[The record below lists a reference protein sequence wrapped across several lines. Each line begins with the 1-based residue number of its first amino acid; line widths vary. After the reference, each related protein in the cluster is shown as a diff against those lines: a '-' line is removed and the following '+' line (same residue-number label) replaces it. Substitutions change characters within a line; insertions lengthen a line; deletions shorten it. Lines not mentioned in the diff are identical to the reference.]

1 MMKQDETTTRK
12 LKGRID
18 QEYSEFEN
26 KMENLRKSIQAFN
39 IHIGHK
45 VGILKRFYIIHFF
58 FLRPN
63 FSFLKDI
70 YYQSK
75 KTFFLVFYLNKLGC
89 RY

>member
-45 VGILKRFYIIHFF
+45 VGIQKRFYIIHI
-58 FLRPN
+58 
-63 FSFLKDI
+63 FSPSGQIPHF
-70 YYQSK
+70 YSAK
-75 KTFFLVFYLNKLGC
+75 KTDFLSFFILKN
-89 RY
+89 

>member
-45 VGILKRFYIIHFF
+45 VGILKRFYIINFF
-58 FLRPN
+58 FPLGPN
-63 FSFLKDI
+63 SSFTIRRKNIFFSFYLK
-70 YYQSK
+70 
-75 KTFFLVFYLNKLGC
+75 
-89 RY
+89 